1 MERANAKVRGL
12 VLTRHPG
19 ERVVIGPDIT
29 VEVVEVRT
37 FGKGCSVRLR
47 VVAPP
52 GVLVDREEVRAQR
65 PSDDGDPVD
74 EAWLRAVGFGVYGLF
89 ADRDGGLSLGDLEW
103 HECRRWLYGNTPLP
117 DLPTRGH
124 VRRLCAALGIPL
136 TETRQ

>member
-37 FGKGCSVRLR
+37 FGKWCAVRLR

-52 GVLVDREEVRAQR
+52 ELRVDREEVAR
-65 PSDDGDPVD
+65 
-74 EAWLRAVGFGVYGLF
+74 LRAE
-89 ADRDGGLSLGDLEW
+89 GG
-103 HECRRWLYGNTPLP
+103 
-117 DLPTRGH
+117 
-124 VRRLCAALGIPL
+124 AA
-136 TETRQ
+136 